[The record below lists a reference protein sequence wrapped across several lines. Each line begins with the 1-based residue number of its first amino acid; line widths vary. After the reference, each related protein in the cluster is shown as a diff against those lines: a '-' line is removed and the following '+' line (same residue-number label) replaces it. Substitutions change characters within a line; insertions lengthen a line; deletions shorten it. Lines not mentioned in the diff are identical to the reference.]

1 MFLFRGKDEAEEKK
15 EKEDESKKLVQSNKT
30 NKAVAKA
37 SPRPH
42 SKLFAVP
49 LETIALHEAKASDD
63 ASYFVPIIVKEAVEW
78 LRTHNGMQT
87 RFVSFSK

>member
-15 EKEDESKKLVQSNKT
+15 DKDEDTKKLNQSNKT

-63 ASYFVPIIVKEAVEW
+63 ATYFVPIIVKEAVEW
-78 LRTHNGMQT
+78 LRTHNGM
-87 RFVSFSK
+87 